1 MTQRTHPSHAVCWE
15 VNKEGRTAGERQLV
29 SSNTEGT
36 ETLEALRR
44 EGGFPGFTV
53 QWAGSGPF
61 PA

>member
-1 MTQRTHPSHAVCWE
+1 MTQKTQPSLAVCGE
-15 VNKEGRTAGERQLV
+15 VRKEGRTAEEGHEV
-29 SSNTEGT
+29 SSKTEG
-36 ETLEALRR
+36 LKALGAPRR